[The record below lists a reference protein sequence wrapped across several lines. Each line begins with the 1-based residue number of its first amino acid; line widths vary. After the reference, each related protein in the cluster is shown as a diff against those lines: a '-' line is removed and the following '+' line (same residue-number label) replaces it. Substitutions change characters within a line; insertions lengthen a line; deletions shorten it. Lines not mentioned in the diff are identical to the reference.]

1 MDKDV
6 SGVRISPAAL
16 DFYDTVTNTVEQ
28 LNITVKNI
36 SKGSKSIRFYGPK
49 TKVLRAESHIYRICK
64 LTYILIYFV
73 EDNQILGGVSE
84 W

>member
-1 MDKDV
+1 M
-6 SGVRISPAAL
+6 SGVRISPAAI

-49 TKVLRAESHIYRICK
+49 TKVNWK
-64 LTYILIYFV
+64 LIFCLFYDVFYCV
-73 EDNQILGGVSE
+73 EYTEFIVE
-84 W
+84 KRYC

>member
-6 SGVRISPAAL
+6 SGVRISPASL

-49 TKVLRAESHIYRICK
+49 TKELQPKIR
-64 LTYILIYFV
+64 YIPS
-73 EDNQILGGVSE
+73 VSLLKPYLSYD
-84 W
+84 

>member
-6 SGVRISPAAL
+6 SGVRISPPAV
-16 DFYDTVTNTVEQ
+16 DFYDTVANTAEQ

-49 TKVLRAESHIYRICK
+49 TKVIVLYAFNISH
-64 LTYILIYFV
+64 
-73 EDNQILGGVSE
+73 G
-84 W
+84 